1 MYDITNEL
9 SYFLGFFW
17 GDGGM
22 KTKGKATTPKIC
34 IVKEDADFLFPIF
47 KKCFDFHYTE
57 YAQEGRK
64 LRATCEFRN
73 NRPLRDFLLSL
84 DYLDKSFLA
93 PTKVLNFLPP
103 AYHKYFWRGY
113 IDADGCFSKR
123 KNKRGGAFSIASTY
137 EQDWTEVEKW
147 LASIFVENHRIF
159 RRDYDRGR
167 SSVVEVKYGQDI
179 DKIGT
184 FIYGNEFD
192 NIGLKRKY
200 EKFKEI
206 SNSFEKIASRW
217 KGVSF
222 HKGFGRWRTY
232 VGRTFLGWWH
242 TEEEAHQAR
251 LKFLASKVDV

>member
-64 LRATCEFRN
+64 LRAICEFRN
-73 NRPLRDFLLSL
+73 NRTLRDFLLSL

-113 IDADGCFSKR
+113 IDADGCFYKK
-123 KNKRGGAFSIASTY
+123 KNGRGGTFSISSSY
-137 EQDWTEVEKW
+137 DQDWSEVFKWLKDLEVEGGTSYKTVFKNNK
-147 LASIFVENHRIF
+147 SSRI
-159 RRDYDRGR
+159 
-167 SSVVEVKYGQDI
+167 EVRYGPDI
-179 DKIGT
+179 QKIGA

-192 NIGLKRKY
+192 DIGLKRKY
-200 EKFKEI
+200 NKFKEI
-206 SNSFEKIASRW
+206 SDSCKMVASRW
-217 KGVSF
+217 KGVGF